1 MYPFENKQVRL
12 IALHDCTSAASRPF
26 KRTKGGAADIINNN
40 NRLAYISG
48 RAPSTQHGHGMHTVA
63 CSFMSVSTWRRNV
76 GNPTRNNM

>member
-1 MYPFENKQVRL
+1 MIVRL
-12 IALHDCTSAASRPF
+12 ASRPF

-63 CSFMSVSTWRRNV
+63 CKLYVCFNLETQCRKSY
-76 GNPTRNNM
+76 P